1 MSSEKSVNKDSRK
14 KELMEQLALLENE
27 AEEPIKKEE
36 IKIETEDEDKEIE
49 KPKKRNG
56 NKNKRTE
63 KQIESLNKGREIRAK
78 KVAEEKKRKEEA
90 QMLEKKEIE
99 KKLIEKA
106 IKIKKKQLKKIEV
119 LDEISDDE
127 TPTPIQKPKP
137 VRHAPEL
144 KVVIPPNPYEA
155 FRAKYNIR

>member
-36 IKIETEDEDKEIE
+36 IKIEAEDEEKEIE

-78 KVAEEKKRKEEA
+78 KVADEKKRKEEA
-90 QMLEKKEIE
+90 QMIEKKEIE

-127 TPTPIQKPKP
+127 TPIQKPKP
-137 VRHAPEL
+137 VKHIPEL

-155 FRAKYNIR
+155 FKAKYNIR

>member
-27 AEEPIKKEE
+27 AEEPINTEP
-36 IKIETEDEDKEIE
+36 IKNETEDEEKEIE

-90 QMLEKKEIE
+90 QMIEKKLIE

-119 LDEISDDE
+119 LVI
-127 TPTPIQKPKP
+127 IHCFVLVLQKVLNGCQKLNPK
-137 VRHAPEL
+137 
-144 KVVIPPNPYEA
+144 YQ
-155 FRAKYNIR
+155 